1 MKVLIVGSGG
11 REHALAWKVA
21 QSPMK
26 PEVFCAPGNA
36 GTAQVATNVNL
47 RMDNPGALAV
57 WAVENKI
64 DLTIVGPEAP
74 LAVGIVDLFV
84 ERNLK
89 VFGPTRAAA
98 RLESSKSFAKDVML
112 KAGIATAKGAVFS
125 DFDAAVAYVRK
136 EGAPIVV
143 KADGLA
149 SGKGVVVA
157 QTVDEAIEALESFMV
172 HARLGESGQQV
183 VIEECLVGEEA
194 SVIALVDGTTVLPLV
209 VSQDFKRIGDGDT
222 GPNTGGMGSISPT
235 TVLSDRR
242 VENLVGEIFLP
253 VLRELHTRGIHYSG
267 FLYAG
272 LLVDRAGS
280 AKVLEFN
287 CRLGDPE
294 TQVLMM
300 RLKSDLLSVIQAA
313 VEVKLLTVELEWK
326 SEAAACVICASRGY
340 PGKVDDGKKI
350 SGLFPGD
357 DTIQVF
363 QCGTKF
369 LTKESGDVYSAGGRI
384 LAVTALGANLE
395 EALSRVYEKVKGIS
409 FDGMQFRRDIGA
421 RAIAPSQES
430 LTLGGGNK

>member
-1 MKVLIVGSGG
+1 MKVLIVGGGG
-11 REHALAWKVA
+11 REHALAWKISR
-21 QSPMK
+21 SPKK
-26 PEVFCAPGNA
+26 PEVFCIPGNA
-36 GTAQVATNVNL
+36 GTAAFATNVEL
-47 RMDNPGALAV
+47 KVDNPGALAV

-64 DLTIVGPEAP
+64 ALSIIGPEAP
-74 LAVGIVDLFV
+74 LAAGIVDLFV
-84 ERNLK
+84 ERGLR
-89 VFGPTRAAA
+89 VFGPTKAAA

-125 DFDAAVAYVRK
+125 DYDKAVEYVRA

-183 VIEECLVGEEA
+183 VIEECLIGEEA
-194 SVIALVDGTTVLPLV
+194 SVIALVDGMTVLPLV
-209 VSQDFKRIGDGDT
+209 VSQDFKRIGDGDS

-235 TVLSDRR
+235 TVLSDKR

-272 LLVDRAGS
+272 LLVDRSGT

-300 RLKSDLLSVIQAA
+300 RMKSDLLAVLQAA
-313 VEVKLLTVELEWK
+313 VDVKLLSVELEWK
-326 SEAAACVICASRGY
+326 PEAAACVICASRGY
-340 PGKVDDGKKI
+340 PGTVEDAKKI
-350 SGLFPGD
+350 SGLFEGD
-357 DTIQVF
+357 ESLQIF
-363 QCGTKF
+363 HSGTKF
-369 LTKESGDVYSAGGRI
+369 ASPGSKDVISSGGRI
-384 LAVTALGANLE
+384 LAVTALGSDLR
-395 EALSRVYEKVKGIS
+395 EALRLAYEAVEKIS
-409 FDGMQFRRDIGA
+409 FEGMQYRKDIGA
-421 RAIAPSQES
+421 KAIAEPASGSQ
-430 LTLGGGNK
+430 N